1 MMFDNKENPTHSWKS
16 TSRCLAMSPEVS
28 FIVPAYNEERRIK
41 NCLTAL
47 RRQTGTSFE
56 IILVDNNCTDR
67 TVDQASALCD
77 QIVICREQGIGAAR
91 NAGAKQAR
99 GRFLAFIDAD
109 AEVSPGW
116 LEAAVRQIKE
126 GQLDSL
132 SGWNYFTERNRF
144 LFLYFNSYSVVFMMI
159 FMISLLLRRP
169 VVVGNNLLIERSLFF
184 KVGGFPC
191 CIAEDIKLSRTLNQ
205 IGASTAFCPRMRIA
219 YSSRRLRHSGFIITM
234 ALWIRSVFKDIP
246 EKNYRINYSDVNS

>member
-1 MMFDNKENPTHSWKS
+1 MMSDNKENPTHSWTS
-16 TSRCLAMSPEVS
+16 TSRCLALSPEVS

-41 NCLTAL
+41 NCLSAL
-47 RRQTGTSFE
+47 RSQTGTSFE

-91 NAGAKQAR
+91 NAGAEQAL

-116 LEAAVRQIKE
+116 LDGAVRHLKE
-126 GQLDSL
+126 VQSDSL
-132 SGWNYFTERNRF
+132 SGWNYFAEKNPF

-169 VVVGNNLLIERSLFF
+169 VVVGNNLLIKRSLFL

-191 CIAEDIKLSRTLNQ
+191 CIAEDIKLGRTLNQ
-205 IGASTAFCPRMRIA
+205 IGASTSFCPRMRIA
-219 YSSRRLRHSGFIITM
+219 YSSRRLRHSGFIATM
-234 ALWIRSVFKDIP
+234 FLWIRSVFQDIP
-246 EKNYRINYSDVNS
+246 ERDYCINYSDVNS